1 MKFLFLFSTLF
12 PMLAFATSPAIPAY
26 DADAQCEDRG
36 ESHYRGTGVLTTA
49 EGIETKAAVELETV
63 RWDASPEGDSGMLFI
78 YRVNKYGKDY
88 VYAFIIKPQRN
99 GFFKVFVPI
108 DASVTESDDIVKA
121 SLTKFR
127 ESGWGHKHSYRG
139 KHGYKKIS
147 LFLNYVYT
155 NGDRIDHNIVIKKY
169 DDGRR
174 KLYTQVSGGT
184 DAEGLHYVWMDK
196 MEMLPATSD

>member
-1 MKFLFLFSTLF
+1 MKFLFLFSALF
-12 PMLAFATSPAIPAY
+12 PALAFATSPVIPAY
-26 DADAQCEDRG
+26 DADTHRGGRG
-36 ESHYRGTGVLTTA
+36 ESHYRGTGVITTA

-63 RWDASPEGDSGMLFI
+63 RWHASPDGDSVMLFI
-78 YRVNKYGKDY
+78 YRFNKHSKDHI
-88 VYAFIIKPQRN
+88 YAFIIRHQRN

-108 DASVTESDDIVKA
+108 DASVTESVETVKT

-155 NGDRIDHNIVIKKY
+155 SGERIDHNIFIKKY

-174 KLYTQVSGGT
+174 KLYTQLSSGT

-196 MEMLPATSD
+196 MEMLPATTD